1 VRNNLVNSNKFRTFA
16 LEIKKG
22 DKDMAMNKKF
32 TSKNIPE
39 IVYEVVGG
47 GWLDNDT
54 YVVAFGD
61 MTDVDGDTYH
71 LEVEYHK
78 DEKNITYTRVYD
90 YENVEASKFVSPC
103 FKKQIE
109 EYVLQQV
116 GVLREGSFLNTQS
129 VSLEL
134 ELDIPKD
141 TSLRELREFLNSLKF
156 EIIHTQTPRDEKI
169 KVLSIN

>member
-1 VRNNLVNSNKFRTFA
+1 MS
-16 LEIKKG
+16 
-22 DKDMAMNKKF
+22 KKF
-32 TSKNIPE
+32 TSTKISE

-47 GWLDNDT
+47 GWLDKDT
-54 YVVAFGD
+54 YVVVFKE
-61 MTDVDGDTYH
+61 MKDVDGDTYH

-78 DEKNITYTRVYD
+78 DEKRITYTRVYD
-90 YENVEASKFVSPC
+90 YENVEASMFVSPC

-116 GVLREGSFLNTQS
+116 GVLREGSFLTTQN

-141 TSLRELREFLNSLKF
+141 TTIGELREFLNSLKF
-156 EIIHTQTPRDEKI
+156 EAVHTMTPRDEKI
-169 KVLSIN
+169 KVLSIETAKRQL

>member
-1 VRNNLVNSNKFRTFA
+1 MR
-16 LEIKKG
+16 
-22 DKDMAMNKKF
+22 KKF
-32 TSKNIPE
+32 TSTKIPE
-39 IVYEVVGG
+39 IVYEV
-47 GWLDNDT
+47 LDEYWSDDDT
-54 YVVAFGD
+54 YVIIFQD

-78 DEKNITYTRVYD
+78 DDKDITYTRVYD
-90 YENVEASKFVSPC
+90 HENVDASEFVSPC

-141 TSLRELREFLNSLKF
+141 TSIGELREFINSLKF

-169 KVLSIN
+169 KILSIETAKRQI

>member
-1 VRNNLVNSNKFRTFA
+1 
-16 LEIKKG
+16 
-22 DKDMAMNKKF
+22 MNKKF
-32 TSKNIPE
+32 TSKKAPE
-39 IVYEVVGG
+39 VVYEVVDEK
-47 GWLDNDT
+47 WLDKDT
-54 YVVAFGD
+54 YVVAFNE
-61 MTDVDGDTYH
+61 MKSIIGDTYH

-78 DEKNITYTRVYD
+78 DEKRITYTRVYD
-90 YENVEASKFVSPC
+90 YENVEASEFVSPY

-141 TSLRELREFLNSLKF
+141 TSIGELREFLNSLKF
-156 EIIHTQTPRDEKI
+156 EVVHTKTPRDEKI
-169 KVLSIN
+169 RVISIETAKRRV

>member
-1 VRNNLVNSNKFRTFA
+1 
-16 LEIKKG
+16 
-22 DKDMAMNKKF
+22 MNKKF

-39 IVYEVVGG
+39 IVYEVVGEY
-47 GWLDNDT
+47 WIDKDT
-54 YVVAFGD
+54 YVIILKE
-61 MTDVDGDTYH
+61 MKDVDGDTYH

-78 DEKNITYTRVYD
+78 DEKRITYTRVYD
-90 YENVEASKFVSPC
+90 YENVEASMFVSPC

-116 GVLREGSFLNTQS
+116 GVLREGSFLNTQN

-141 TSLRELREFLNSLKF
+141 TTIGELREFLNSLKF
-156 EIIHTQTPRDEKI
+156 EAVHTMTPRDEKI
-169 KVLSIN
+169 KVLSIETAKRQV